1 MTCLCIFA
9 LGMNCPGRVNVT
21 FIYMTE
27 FFAPHGKGIT
37 GTVSGIFECSILML
51 YVLFFQYVSIDTS
64 YAGAFALFL
73 SVGSFIGLLFLD
85 ESP

>member
-1 MTCLCIFA
+1 MTCICIFV
-9 LGMNCPGRVNVT
+9 LGMNAPGRVNVG

-51 YVLFFQYVSIDTS
+51 YVLFFQYVSKDTS
-64 YAGAFALFL
+64 YALLFALSL
-73 SVGSFIGLLFLD
+73 SIGSFIGLLFLD